1 MVDTLV
7 LVRTQSGTAWRA
19 DRAASRSRCTY
30 SSSISHSIIEHG
42 MKNLLEDLMRA
53 ADLLA
58 RRLGRIWV
66 AGISQRITL
75 T

>member
-1 MVDTLV
+1 MVDSSSKNPVRYRLESRQSGIEVTLYV
-7 LVRTQSGTAWRA
+7 LVV
-19 DRAASRSRCTY
+19 Y
-30 SSSISHSIIEHG
+30 SHSIVEHG
-42 MKNLLEDLMRA
+42 MKNLLGNLMRA

-66 AGISQRITL
+66 AGISQRIIL